1 MSLLTAPTFPS
12 TVAEGKKGGGYDLKL
27 SWPGMC
33 LFLQFKLS
41 HCMSNKSAKEFK
53 SGIFLPL
60 VSGIKSP
67 VYRMY
72 MHGLAKSR
80 QTSLMLKL
88 EQRNSFVY
96 YIAPLFHLP
105 SELNESYQTSSVAL
119 NSRFIRPSA
128 IKKMPDN
135 LEHFVSFRSTGK
147 AWRFSDDPVELQT
160 PETQEEVVQ
169 RLKQTIQQPTLLA
182 VDEALTAMLETIS
195 EDNSEDG
202 GQTDGKTTSL
212 DEIPEIKLDVNRE
225 RLAIEQFMNSERSS
239 LAKAEFIA
247 RTYFDAQML
256 TLQTEA

>member
-1 MSLLTAPTFPS
+1 MTLLTAPSFPS

-53 SGIFLPL
+53 SGAFSPL
-60 VSGIKSP
+60 VSGIRSP

-96 YIAPLFHLP
+96 YVAPLFHLP
-105 SELNESYQTSSVAL
+105 SELNENYQASSVAQ
-119 NSRFIRPSA
+119 NSRFIRPSV
-128 IKKMPDN
+128 IKKMPDK
-135 LEHFVSFRSTGK
+135 LEHFVSFRSSGK

-160 PETQEEVVQ
+160 PETQEELVR
-169 RLKQTIQQPTLLA
+169 RLRETVRQSTRLA
-182 VDEALTAMLETIS
+182 VDEALKAMLETIS
-195 EDNSEDG
+195 EDNSEDQ
-202 GQTDGKTTSL
+202 GQIENSN
-212 DEIPEIKLDVNRE
+212 EIPEIQLNSDRE
-225 RLAIEQFMNSERSS
+225 RLAIDQFISSERSS

-247 RTYFDAQML
+247 RTYFDAQLL

>member
-33 LFLQFKLS
+33 IFLQFKLS

-53 SGIFLPL
+53 SGTFSPV

-88 EQRNSFVY
+88 EQRNKLVY
-96 YIAPLFHLP
+96 YVAPLFHLP
-105 SELNESYQTSSVAL
+105 SGLNESYQTSSVAQ
-119 NSRFIRPSA
+119 NSRFIRPSI
-128 IKKMPDN
+128 IKKMPDQ
-135 LEHFVSFRSTGK
+135 LEHFVSFRSSGK
-147 AWRFSDDPVELQT
+147 AWRFSDEPVELQT
-160 PETQEEVVQ
+160 PETQEEVIQ
-169 RLKQTIQQPTLLA
+169 RVKQSAQQSTLSA
-182 VDEALTAMLETIS
+182 VDEALAAMLETIS
-195 EDNSEDG
+195 EVNSEDEEEAA
-202 GQTDGKTTSL
+202 GKSKNQ
-212 DEIPEIKLDVNRE
+212 DEISEIQLDANRE
-225 RLAIEQFMNSERSS
+225 RLAIVQFMNSERRS

-247 RTYFDAQML
+247 RTYFDAQMI